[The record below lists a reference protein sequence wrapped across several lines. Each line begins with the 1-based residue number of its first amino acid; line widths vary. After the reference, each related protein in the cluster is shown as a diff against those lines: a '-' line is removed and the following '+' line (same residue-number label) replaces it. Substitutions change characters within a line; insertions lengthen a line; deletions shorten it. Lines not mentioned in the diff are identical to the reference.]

1 MRLIY
6 RMNRT
11 TTFLM
16 ALMLVQAIGSML
28 PLPVYGTER
37 PNIIFVF
44 SDDHARHAISS
55 YGSKVNQTPNIDR
68 IASGGARFAN
78 AFVTNSICTP
88 SRATLLTGQ
97 YSHLNGVPVFNRFD
111 GSLDHV
117 AKRLGAG
124 GYHTGMIGKWHLG
137 SDPTGFDRWV
147 VLPGQGAY
155 WNPEFLVPG
164 KKIILEGHCT
174 DVTTEL
180 GIEFI
185 ETRPKDQPFFMMLHY
200 KAPHRG
206 WEPDLK
212 NQAKFKNQVIPEPE
226 TLWDDYATRPA
237 ALPENQ
243 QTIAR
248 DLTNRDLKLVPPS
261 DLKGPALNRW
271 QNTVPMEQTVDG
283 KLLTGEDLIRWKYQ
297 RYMQDYL
304 ACVQGVDD
312 GVGRVLDYLEKSGLA
327 KNTIVIYTADNGWY
341 LGDLGMYDKRF
352 MYEPGLSVP
361 LLARGP
367 GIREGNVPSQLV
379 ANIDLA
385 PTFLALAGLDIPASM
400 QGESLLPLLQGKNP
414 ENWRKSIYYRY
425 YHDPGHHNTSA
436 HLGVRTATH
445 KLIYY
450 WKKEVYEMYDLEKDP
465 TEQNNLLFD
474 PTKAKQPEVTKL
486 LDELK
491 GEIARLQKQFRDEG
505 QFADQESWPKTG
517 VDGPFPD
524 KSSIGKKTISEAI
537 TASVAE

>member
-1 MRLIY
+1 MRPSY

-11 TTFLM
+11 TTFFVT
-16 ALMLVQAIGSML
+16 LMLVQAIRSL
-28 PLPVYGTER
+28 FPSPVYGTER
-37 PNIIFVF
+37 PNIIFIF

-137 SDPTGFDRWV
+137 SDPTGFDRWA

-164 KKIILEGHCT
+164 KKLILEGHCT
-174 DVTTEL
+174 EVTTEL
-180 GIEFI
+180 GIEFM

-200 KAPHRG
+200 KAPHRA

-212 NQAKFKNQVIPEPE
+212 NQAKFKNQVIPESE
-226 TLWDDYATRPA
+226 TLWDDYQTRPG

-248 DLTNRDLKLVPPS
+248 DLSRRDLKLFPPS
-261 DLKGPALNRW
+261 DLTGPDLNRW
-271 QNTVPMEQTVDG
+271 YNTVPMELNVDG
-283 KLLTGEDLIRWKYQ
+283 KLLTGKELVRWKYQ

-312 GVGRVLDYLEKSGLA
+312 GVGQVLDYLKKADLA
-327 KNTIVIYTADNGWY
+327 KNTIVLYTADNGWY

-361 LLARGP
+361 LLACGP
-367 GIREGNVPSQLV
+367 GILEGNVPSQLV

-385 PTFLALAGLDIPASM
+385 PTFLALAGLDIPESM
-400 QGESLLPLLQGKNP
+400 QGESLLPLMQGKNP
-414 ENWRKSIYYRY
+414 THWRKSIYYRY
-425 YHDPGHHNTSA
+425 YHDPGHHNTAA
-436 HLGVRTATH
+436 HLGVRTAKH

-450 WKKEVYEMYDLEKDP
+450 WKKQVYEMYDLERDP

-474 PTKAKQPEVTKL
+474 PSKAKLPAVAKL

-491 GEIARLQKQFRDEG
+491 GEIARLQTQFRDEG
-505 QFADQESWPKTG
+505 QFADQESWPKTS

-524 KSSIGKKTISEAI
+524 KASIGKRSISEAI
-537 TASVAE
+537 SASVAE

>member
-6 RMNRT
+6 RMTRAA
-11 TTFLM
+11 TFLM
-16 ALMLVQAIGSML
+16 ALMLVQAIRSTL
-28 PLPVYGTER
+28 PLSVYGTER

-68 IASGGARFAN
+68 LASGGARFAN

-164 KKIILEGHCT
+164 KKLILEGHCT
-174 DVTTEL
+174 EVTTEL
-180 GIEFI
+180 GIEFM
-185 ETRPKDQPFFMMLHY
+185 ETRPKDRPFFMMLHY

-212 NQAKFKNQVIPEPE
+212 NQAKFKNQVIPESE

-237 ALPENQ
+237 ALPENR

-248 DLTNRDLKLVPPS
+248 DLTHRDLKLVPPS

-271 QNTVPMEQTVDG
+271 QNTVPMELTVDG
-283 KLLTGEDLIRWKYQ
+283 KLLTGEQLIRWKYQ

-312 GVGRVLDYLEKSGLA
+312 GVGRVLDYLEKSDLA

-367 GIREGNVPSQLV
+367 GILEGNVPSQLV
-379 ANIDLA
+379 VNIDLA
-385 PTFLALAGLDIPASM
+385 PTFLALAGLDIPTSM
-400 QGESLLPLLQGKNP
+400 QGESLLPLMQGKNP
-414 ENWRKSIYYRY
+414 ENWRTSIYYRY
-425 YHDPGHHNTSA
+425 YHDPGHHNTAA
-436 HLGVRTATH
+436 HLGVRTDTH

-465 TEQNNLLFD
+465 TEQHNLLFD
-474 PTKAKQPEVTKL
+474 PTEAKLPEVTKL

-524 KSSIGKKTISEAI
+524 KSSIGKKTVSEAI
-537 TASVAE
+537 RASVTE

>member
-1 MRLIY
+1 
-6 RMNRT
+6 
-11 TTFLM
+11 
-16 ALMLVQAIGSML
+16 
-28 PLPVYGTER
+28 
-37 PNIIFVF
+37 
-44 SDDHARHAISS
+44 
-55 YGSKVNQTPNIDR
+55 
-68 IASGGARFAN
+68 
-78 AFVTNSICTP
+78 
-88 SRATLLTGQ
+88 
-97 YSHLNGVPVFNRFD
+97 
-111 GSLDHV
+111 
-117 AKRLGAG
+117 
-124 GYHTGMIGKWHLG
+124 MIGKWHLG
-137 SDPTGFDRWV
+137 SDPTGFDRWAI
-147 VLPGQGAY
+147 LPGQGAY

-164 KKIILEGHCT
+164 KKLILEGHCT

-180 GIEFI
+180 GIEFM
-185 ETRPKDQPFFMMLHY
+185 ETRPMDRPFFMMLHY
-200 KAPHRG
+200 KAPHRA

-212 NQAKFKNQVIPEPE
+212 NQAKFKNQVIPESE

-243 QTIAR
+243 QSIAR
-248 DLTNRDLKLVPPS
+248 DLSRRDLKLVPPS
-261 DLKGPALNRW
+261 DLTGPALNRW
-271 QNTVPMEQTVDG
+271 YNTVPMELTVDG
-283 KLLTGEDLIRWKYQ
+283 KLLTGKELIRWKYQ

-312 GVGRVLDYLEKSGLA
+312 GVGRVLDYLEKSDLT
-327 KNTIVIYTADNGWY
+327 KNTIVLYTADNGWY

-367 GIREGNVPSQLV
+367 GILEGSVPSQLV

-385 PTFLALAGLDIPASM
+385 PTFLALAGLDIPPSM
-400 QGESLLPLLQGKNP
+400 QGESLLPLMQGKNP
-414 ENWRKSIYYRY
+414 TDWRKSIYYRY
-425 YHDPGHHNTSA
+425 YHDPGHHNTAA

-450 WKKEVYEMYDLEKDP
+450 WKKDVYEMYDLEKDP

-474 PTKAKQPEVTKL
+474 PSKANLPAVTKL

-517 VDGPFPD
+517 VDGPFPGRA
-524 KSSIGKKTISEAI
+524 SIGKRSISEAI
-537 TASVAE
+537 SASVAE